1 MALDWLGA
9 ENEMDSTPIVVILPG
24 LTGESQA
31 EYIKFLVLA
40 ANRQGIK
47 CCVFNNRGLG
57 GMPLK
62 TPKLYCAA
70 NCEDLHE
77 VLNHVNKKYPKAP
90 KGVTG
95 ISMGG
100 LILGN
105 FLSVTF
111 VTIFTK
117 TMF

>member
-1 MALDWLGA
+1 MALDWLRTQHDHA
-9 ENEMDSTPIVVILPG
+9 TTPIVIILPG

-40 ANRQGIK
+40 ANRKGIQ

-57 GMPLK
+57 GLALK

-70 NCEDLHE
+70 NCDDLSE
-77 VLNHVNKKYPKAP
+77 VLNHVNKVYPRAL

-100 LILGN
+100 LILGTQ
-105 FLSVTF
+105 SVT
-111 VTIFTK
+111 K
-117 TMF
+117 